1 MRKKN
6 KNILLITYFFPPAG
20 GISCQRAIKFAR
32 HLPHFDWNVTVL
44 TSGGTSP
51 WKILDRTLIES
62 VQHIDTIRVTSHKLN
77 RFFSP
82 ERHYLSKIS
91 IALGGIKNIDV
102 MSHWSNIVC
111 NIIPEIISRKSPDLI
126 LITIPPF
133 SCMKIVE
140 KIKRFDDS
148 IPVIVDIRD
157 LFWIL
162 NPYGSPARKIA
173 NSMQRKK
180 AISEIPRWINMC
192 DGIIAPGNAIIK
204 ETIHFTSLPA
214 TTIPTPFDPKTFK
227 GLSKYEKNEKFNIL
241 HSGRFSRSNR
251 PGQLHYIFSLLPD
264 DIFAKL
270 QLILQG
276 YSEKSAEKFFGAES
290 WARLIQTVP
299 HREALDAQIQA
310 DLNLV
315 FVTEKPKLQ
324 GNLILPGKIFDY
336 ISAGRPVIAFGPE
349 NGALLSFAKQNKLGV
364 TAPIDFPEM
373 AAGILSKAFRMWEK
387 NELFAIPEETR
398 LKFSVDVVMKKL
410 SEFMENVMYRKRV
423 SYE

>member
-1 MRKKN
+1 MLKKN

-20 GISCQRAIKFAR
+20 GISCQRAIKFAQ
-32 HLPHFDWNVTVL
+32 HLPHFDWNITVL
-44 TSGGTSP
+44 TSGGNSP

-62 VQHIDTIRVTSHKLN
+62 VQHIDTIRITSHKLN
-77 RFFSP
+77 RFFST
-82 ERHYLSKIS
+82 ERHYLTKFS
-91 IALGGIKNIDV
+91 IALSGIKNIDV
-102 MSHWSNIVC
+102 MSHWSNTIC
-111 NIIPEIISRKSPDLI
+111 SIIPEIISRKSPDI
-126 LITIPPF
+126 VLITIPPF
-133 SCMKIVE
+133 SCLKIVE
-140 KIKRFDDS
+140 EIKRFDDN

-180 AISEIPRWINMC
+180 ALSEIPRLINMC
-192 DGIIAPGNAIIK
+192 DGIIAPGNAIIN

-214 TTIPTPFDPKTFK
+214 VTIPTPFDPKTVK
-227 GLSKYEKNEKFNIL
+227 GFPEYEKKEKFTIL

-251 PGQLHYIFSLLPD
+251 PGPLHYIFSLLPD
-264 DIFAKL
+264 DILANL

-276 YSEKSAEKFFGAES
+276 YSEKSAEKFFKPES

-299 HREALDAQIQA
+299 HREALETQIQS

-315 FVTEKPKLQ
+315 FVTEKPELQ

-349 NGALLSFAKQNKLGV
+349 NGALLSFVKQNKLGF

-373 AAGILSKAFRMWEK
+373 AAGILSKAFRIWEK
-387 NELFAIPEETR
+387 SEINQIPEETR
-398 LKFSVDVVMKKL
+398 HKFSVDVVMKKL
-410 SEFMENVMYRKRV
+410 SEFMENVMNRLTIA
-423 SYE
+423 